1 MNNTLVEINNTTLGI
16 KEYQGQRVI
25 TFKDIDRVHERP
37 DGTARKAF
45 NRNKEKFIENKDY
58 FILTR
63 DNPMSVLW
71 TMNVIPPK
79 GLTLITES
87 GYYMIAKVFDDE
99 IAWDVQ
105 RQLTDG
111 YFKFKKI
118 SIEDKLTVAI
128 DNMTN
133 TLSSMNERLSKL
145 EEQSNKKK
153 LPEKKY
159 SRWKTNTFKKLN
171 ALLSYVN
178 ENSDESLKLSEII
191 HLVIEET
198 ENTHNIDINDYTEAY
213 KSEFELEITPYTIDV
228 INYYKDIR
236 DSFTLTL
243 DSIMDKLH
251 ISEEFQKNR
260 TKNIFDELAAKIE
273 TIKDKTKEVT

>member
-1 MNNTLVEINNTTLGI
+1 MNSTLVEINNITLGI
-16 KEYQGQRVI
+16 KDYQGQRVI
-25 TFKDIDRVHERP
+25 TFKDIDKVHERP

-45 NRNKEKFIENKDY
+45 NRNKDKFIKNKDY

-63 DNPMSVLW
+63 DNPMSVSW

-111 YFKFKKI
+111 YFRFKEM
-118 SIEDKLTVAI
+118 SIEDKLTIAL

-133 TLSSMNERLSKL
+133 TLSLIDTRLYKL

-171 ALLSYVN
+171 TLLSYVN
-178 ENSDESLKLSEII
+178 ENSDENLKLSEII
-191 HLVIEET
+191 HLVIGET
-198 ENTHNIDINDYTEAY
+198 EDTYSVELNDYTDAY
-213 KSEFELEITPYTIDV
+213 KSEFDLDTTPY
-228 INYYKDIR
+228 
-236 DSFTLTL
+236 
-243 DSIMDKLH
+243 M
-251 ISEEFQKNR
+251 Q
-260 TKNIFDELAAKIE
+260 
-273 TIKDKTKEVT
+273 